1 MNSHLDSDPDRTPAE
16 LLDIAVALAHS
27 AGELLLR
34 YRAAGRPATESKS
47 TPTDVVTAAD
57 RAAEALIC
65 EGLAR
70 LRPADGILGEEGA
83 DTPGTSGIRW
93 IVDPLDGTVNY
104 LYDLGAWAVSIGAQ
118 RAGTS
123 VAGVVFVP
131 STGQTFSATRGGGAF
146 CDGRRL
152 QIGEGPDLDRA
163 LVSTGF
169 GYDAR
174 RRAHQVEVLRRVLP
188 AIRDIRRHGACAVDL
203 CTLAEG
209 RIDAYYERGVNPWD
223 WAAGGLIATEAGALI
238 GGLHGNEP
246 SHDLLLAAG
255 PRLFGPLHDLL
266 ATAGAGHESGFI
278 EPVTG

>member
-1 MNSHLDSDPDRTPAE
+1 MNQHSENDPAA
-16 LLDIAVALAHS
+16 LLDIAIDLARA
-27 AGELLLR
+27 AGGLLLR
-34 YRAAGRPATESKS
+34 YRADGPPATESKS
-47 TPTDVVTAAD
+47 TPTEVVTAAD
-57 RAAEALIC
+57 RAAETLIC
-65 EGLAR
+65 AGLCAA
-70 LRPADGILGEEGA
+70 RPADGILGEEGA
-83 DTPGTSGIRW
+83 DVPGTSGIQW

-118 RAGTS
+118 HEGIS

-131 STGQTFSATRGGGAF
+131 STGQTFTATLGGGAF

-188 AIRDIRRHGACAVDL
+188 AIRDVRRHGACAVDL

-209 RIDAYYERGVNPWD
+209 KIDAYYERGVNPWD
-223 WAAGGLIATEAGALI
+223 WAAGGLIATEAGALVA
-238 GGLHGNEP
+238 GLHGAP
-246 SHDLLLAAG
+246 PTHDLLLAAG

-266 ATAGAGHESGFI
+266 AAAGAEHPTGLI
-278 EPVTG
+278 EPFTG